1 VTRHRWFL
9 PDTPDVLGALRD
21 QMAIT
26 IEGVDGFSRWAT
38 GDTAAAEAVNTAE
51 RRGDVA
57 KRKLLSMIRDA
68 FLTPI
73 EPEDLFALSR
83 GIDRILNLVT
93 EVVKE
98 SEAMTT
104 PPDECMAAMAALLGK
119 ALRHLD
125 HGLSKLGSDGDLA
138 TASADAAIAAQQ
150 ELEVAYYGGMA
161 ELLGVEDRTERIARR
176 ELYRRCS
183 QIGEAVVDVAERVVY
198 AVVKER

>member
-1 VTRHRWFL
+1 MTRHRWFL
-9 PDTPDVLGALRD
+9 PDTPDVLGMLRD

-26 IEGVDGFSRWAT
+26 IEGVDGFSRWAA
-38 GDTAAAEAVNTAE
+38 GDTSAADAVSSAE
-51 RRGDVA
+51 RQGDVA

-83 GIDRILNLVT
+83 GIDRILDLVT

-98 SEAMTT
+98 SEVMTT
-104 PPDECMAAMAALLGK
+104 PPDECMAVMAALLGK

-125 HGLSKLGSDGDLA
+125 HALSKLGGDGDLA

-161 ELLGVEDRTERIARR
+161 ELLGVDDRTERIARR

-183 QIGEAVVDVAERVVY
+183 RIGEAVVDVAERVVY

>member
-1 VTRHRWFL
+1 MTRHRWFL
-9 PDTPDVLGALRD
+9 PDTPDVLGMLRD

-26 IEGVDGFSRWAT
+26 IEGVDGFSRWAA
-38 GDTAAAEAVNTAE
+38 GDTSAADAVSSAE
-51 RRGDVA
+51 RQGDVA

-83 GIDRILNLVT
+83 GIDRILDLVT

-98 SEAMTT
+98 SEVMTT
-104 PPDECMAAMAALLGK
+104 PPDECMAVMAGLLGK

-125 HGLSKLGSDGDLA
+125 HALSKLGGDGDLA

-161 ELLGVEDRTERIARR
+161 ELLGVDDRTERIARR

-183 QIGEAVVDVAERVVY
+183 RIGEAVVDVAERVVY

>member
-1 VTRHRWFL
+1 MTRHRWFL
-9 PDTPDVLGALRD
+9 PDTPDVLGMLRD

-26 IEGVDGFSRWAT
+26 IEGVDGFSRWAA
-38 GDTAAAEAVNTAE
+38 GNSSAAEMVNSAE

-57 KRKLLSMIRDA
+57 KRELLSMIRDA

-104 PPDECMAAMAALLGK
+104 PPDECMAAMAALLGT

-125 HGLSKLGSDGDLA
+125 QALSKLGGDGDLA

-161 ELLGVEDRTERIARR
+161 ELLGVDDRTERIARR

-183 QIGEAVVDVAERVVY
+183 RIGEAVADVAERVVY

>member
-1 VTRHRWFL
+1 MRSS
-9 PDTPDVLGALRD
+9 P
-21 QMAIT
+21 
-26 IEGVDGFSRWAT
+26 S
-38 GDTAAAEAVNTAE
+38 
-51 RRGDVA
+51 
-57 KRKLLSMIRDA
+57 
-68 FLTPI
+68 I

-104 PPDECMAAMAALLGK
+104 PPDECMAALLGK
-119 ALRHLD
+119 ALLHLD
-125 HGLSKLGSDGDLA
+125 HALSKLSSDGDLA

-176 ELYRRCS
+176 ELPPLLADR
-183 QIGEAVVDVAERVVY
+183 
-198 AVVKER
+198 